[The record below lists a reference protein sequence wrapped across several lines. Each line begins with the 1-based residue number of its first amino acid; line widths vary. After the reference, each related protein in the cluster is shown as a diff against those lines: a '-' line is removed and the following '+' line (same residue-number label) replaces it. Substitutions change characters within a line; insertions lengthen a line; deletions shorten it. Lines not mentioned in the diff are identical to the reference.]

1 LTRASIFFAR
11 KLEGRSAMDDS
22 PVLDQVNIIA
32 GDLRRSL
39 DFYRRLG
46 ASFPRPLENPAGELF
61 HASGETADGAQLELD
76 SPSFA
81 PAWNAGWA
89 RRTDL
94 AGRVVL
100 GFRLAT
106 RAMVD
111 ERFDELTAAGHRA
124 LQPPFDAFWGARYAI
139 VEDPDGLAVGL
150 MSPIDPARRT
160 QPPSEWTG

>member
-1 LTRASIFFAR
+1 
-11 KLEGRSAMDDS
+11 MDDS

-39 DFYRRLG
+39 DFYRCLG

-61 HASGETADGAQLELD
+61 HAGSDAGDGAQLELD

-81 PAWNAGWA
+81 PVWNAGWA
-89 RRTDL
+89 ERSDL
-94 AGRVVL
+94 VGRIVL

-106 RAMVD
+106 REMVD
-111 ERFDELTAAGHRA
+111 QRFEELTAAGRPA

-139 VEDPDGLAVGL
+139 VEDPDG
-150 MSPIDPARRT
+150 
-160 QPPSEWTG
+160 